1 MTKVHSHGNLIDN
14 KLFTID
20 NNSLSDTTSSK
31 FKHDFKGMT
40 LKEVAKFYG
49 AKHCLSEYEMEGYK
63 IPTLLA

>member
-1 MTKVHSHGNLIDN
+1 LVERKALNKVHSHGNLIES

-31 FKHDFKGMT
+31 FKNDFKGMT

-49 AKHCLSEYEMEGYK
+49 AKHC
-63 IPTLLA
+63 